1 MTTFNWKITKLDT
14 RSDDTNQ
21 SVVITA
27 WFRITGVDG
36 QYSATYEN
44 GVGLGE
50 IGESFTPFSQL
61 TEQQLVQWC
70 KDILTPEYCQ
80 TLEQGVQNK
89 INRLKNLT
97 QQPQLP
103 WAT

>member
-1 MTTFNWKITKLDT
+1 MTTFQWNITKLDT
-14 RSDDTNQ
+14 RSDEINQ
-21 SVVITA
+21 NVVITA
-27 WFRITGVDG
+27 WFKIFGIDG
-36 QYSATYEN
+36 QYTATYEN

-50 IGESFTPFSQL
+50 VGNSFIPFSQL
-61 TEQQLVQWC
+61 TEDQLIQWC

-89 INRLKNLT
+89 IDGLKALT